1 MKNHFSLLLAAVML
15 AGSAG
20 CAGAP
25 ASSNDTAQNSKTED
39 AVSDQA
45 AANAA
50 RTEKEASTDSNT
62 AAEEKTQTVQNTP
75 AADSKDLKTA
85 YDAAVQAFKDKGY
98 TITDQEY
105 DSDEADFEFSGSGIR
120 VDVSL
125 ERFPSLEAA
134 QREYQEDTV
143 TDLDSDETP
152 GDRLENEKGSL
163 TVLYNNENST
173 ADIIALD
180 TAGGI
185 LYSVDDVPQTDLDSV
200 LSIMESIG
208 FAVR

>member
-1 MKNHFSLLLAAVML
+1 MKNRFSLLLAAVML
-15 AGSAG
+15 AGVAG
-20 CAGAP
+20 CADAP
-25 ASSNDTAQNSKTED
+25 ASSADTAQNSKTEE
-39 AVSDQA
+39 AVSDPA
-45 AANAA
+45 ADNAA
-50 RTEKEASTDSNT
+50 RTEKEASTDSST
-62 AAEEKTQTVQNTP
+62 AAEEKTQTVQNTT

-105 DSDEADFEFSGSGIR
+105 DRDDADFEFSGSGIR

-125 ERFPSLEAA
+125 ERFPSLETA

-180 TAGGI
+180 TAGI

-200 LSIMESIG
+200 LSVMESIG
-208 FAVR
+208 FAIR